1 MKSKGTPSLVKPDKA
16 FPIVGVGA
24 SAGGLEALESFLTA
38 LPKKFGVAIVFI
50 QHLSPKHK
58 NLLPELLRSRT
69 TDLRIEEIE
78 DELEVLPGRLYL
90 CPPAKE
96 IRVQKGIFRIA
107 SHVHRHVHLP
117 IDEFFVSLAED
128 VAERAIAVILSG
140 AGTDGARGVQAVRSA
155 GGTVF
160 VQDPA
165 TAEFPSMPLA
175 AISTGQVDGVL
186 SPPDIA
192 REVLKF
198 HGSGTVTGPAEA
210 FVSPAQLDPFYHLIY
225 EKTGYRF
232 NHYKQ
237 SVVARRIKRR
247 MSLEGVS
254 SVKDYLKTLER
265 QNNEA
270 ALLASD
276 LMIGVTSFF
285 RDRLAWK
292 ALHLDVTRKL
302 IAQDDDSP
310 IRVWTPACAT
320 GEEPYSIAMML
331 QQELD
336 LAGKKREIQI
346 FATDV
351 NDRALERAR
360 EGIYPASI
368 AADVPADYMKK
379 FFTSSENGQ
388 SVTANKEIRQHIVFA
403 KHDLLTDP
411 PFSRLDLV
419 ICRNFLIYLEAD
431 AQEKCISLFHYALK
445 EEGSLFLGGAESP
458 GRNSALFIPLPHKK
472 CRVYR
477 KGETK
482 QSARTPLAVPYA
494 AERSTSSLAIKQAST
509 TEYRQS
515 AIQAIQEALLEE
527 HAPAAVAID
536 QHYEILYHNG
546 PTSRYLHQPRGTP
559 TQNLLEL
566 VPKNLRNRL
575 RGGLY
580 RAAQEGKPVSIR
592 THIPD
597 QQEQKRQVAF
607 RISKVRDD
615 LFLIIFVEK
624 GVLPKRKAAT
634 LLEAA
639 AIEETAV
646 HQLENELS
654 ATREDLQSHIEQ
666 LKSLNEELHS
676 SNEELQA
683 ANEELETSREELQS
697 LNEELI
703 TVNTQLQTKIEEEEE
718 TNNDLNNFLASVNI
732 PTIFLNQQF
741 RVKRFTPAM
750 SRLIQLIP
758 GDVGRPIVDMSLENL
773 GPDLIAD
780 ARAVLDQLVPVKKE
794 IGINGSWYVRTTLP
808 YRTADNRIEGV
819 VITYN
824 DITELRRVEEHTRHL
839 ASFPQLNPNP
849 VIEVNVSGKVTFSNP
864 ATREILEGM
873 GMGAGEL
880 NAFLPEDLDAIL
892 GEWNETNESIVYRE
906 ITIRDRVFGESIHL
920 TPQFKVARIY
930 AYDIT
935 ERKRAEDE
943 TERLLAVIRQEK
955 DSLSALVNSISDEVW
970 FADMQKKFT
979 LANPSAL
986 REFGFASIEGIDV
999 EKLAESLDVY
1009 RADGSPRPVEEAPP
1023 LRALKGET
1031 VRNEEEIIRT
1041 PGSGKLRY
1049 RQASASPVRDVN
1061 GTILGSVSVVRDI
1074 TERKQA
1080 EEALRQA
1087 FEQRRLA
1094 LESAGLGAW
1103 DYQFDT
1109 GEVFWDERCRDMF
1122 GVATGEQIH
1131 YEAAIERIHPD
1142 DRTMVDEAV
1151 KQAIAGAD
1159 GGAYH
1164 REFRVLW
1171 PDDSEHWVA
1180 SHGRVI
1186 FEGDGDNRKAVR
1198 FVGVNMEITGRKRRE
1213 EQIVK
1218 LTQLY
1223 AVLSLVNETIVR
1235 TRDAESLFSEV
1246 CRIVADE
1253 GKFPLVWI
1261 GEVKD
1266 GQVVPA
1272 ASCGHAAD
1280 YLKGIKVEV
1289 QGELG
1294 KGPTGTCIREK
1305 RAVVNDDF
1313 ATNPLTSPWRDMA
1326 QRYGFR
1332 SSASFPILREE
1343 NVVGAFT
1350 LYASEPNAFDAEQV
1364 RLLESLSADLSYALD
1379 ALNQEQL
1386 RIQTEHALR
1395 ESEERFR
1402 NMFERHN
1409 AVMML
1414 VEPES
1419 GEIVDANPAA
1429 AAYYGHSRE
1438 QLRTMHIQE
1447 INQLPPEQVAA
1458 ERQKAATEERGHF
1471 VFPHRLADGRVRWVD
1486 VYSSPFEAQG
1496 RKMLFSII
1504 HDITERK
1511 QAEEAVKKNLERL
1524 DIISNTASQLLTSA
1538 EPQRIVE
1545 TLCRRVMEHLDCH
1558 AFFNFLVDE
1567 ERNCLRLNAYEGIPE
1582 ETARE
1587 IHFLDFGVAV
1597 CGCAAR
1603 DACRIVAENIPTTP
1617 DVRTELV
1624 KSFGIKAY
1632 ACHPLYAQGRVIGT
1646 LSFGTKSRLTFTDD
1660 ELSLMKTV
1668 ADQVATAM
1676 ERVRLLEAA
1685 EWRAHELEQLVKE
1698 RTAALQ
1704 LANAYH
1710 RSLIETSLDPLV
1722 TISPEGRIT
1731 DVNTATERVTGY
1743 SRDVL
1748 IGTDFS
1754 DYFTDPERARAGYR
1768 LVFKDGLVRDY
1779 ELEIRHQDG
1788 HVTPVLYN
1796 ASVYRDG
1803 AGKVVGVFAAARDI
1817 TEHKQ
1822 MNEQLRQAHKMEA
1835 IGTLAGGIAHDFNNI
1850 LAIIIGNAELAID
1863 EVPEE
1868 MGARHNLE
1876 QIFKAGMRGR
1886 NLVRQILTFS
1896 RKTEHERKPLRLEP
1910 LVKETFDLLR
1920 ASLPTTIGIT
1930 LRLKASNDLVLADA
1944 TQIQQVLMNLGKNAA
1959 DAMRVAGGQLEVS
1972 LANATFTEET
1982 SLPESEMQPGTYVT
1996 LAVSDTGQGMN
2007 EEVQKKL
2014 FEPFF
2019 TTKEK
2024 GQGTGMGLAVAYG
2037 IVKAHHGAITVAS
2050 EPGRGSTFTVY
2061 LPRYA
2066 SDEKA
2071 EQKTSSLVTGGSER
2085 ILFVDDEE
2093 ALVEL
2098 GDDILRRLGYHVVG
2112 KTDSMDALKTFAEH
2126 PEAFDLV
2133 ITDQTMPQMT
2143 GVLLMQRLRNI
2154 RPDIPVIL
2162 CTGYSETISAEE
2174 AESMGIQ
2181 AFVMKPLSKNEV
2193 AETIRR
2199 VLDRANAS

>member
-1 MKSKGTPSLVKPDKA
+1 MKPGATPRLAKPDKA

-69 TDLRIEEIE
+69 TDLEIEEIE

-96 IRVQKGIFRIA
+96 IRIQKGIFRIA
-107 SHVHRHVHLP
+107 SHIHKHVHLP

-140 AGTDGARGVQAVRSA
+140 AGTDGARGVQAVRSS
-155 GGTVF
+155 GGIVF

-165 TAEFPSMPLA
+165 TAEFPAMPLA
-175 AISTGQVDGVL
+175 AINTGQMDGVL

-192 REVLKF
+192 REILKL

-210 FVSPAQLDPFYHLIY
+210 FVSRAQLEPFYGLIY
-225 EKTGYRF
+225 EKTGYRL

-247 MSLEGVS
+247 MSLQGVS
-254 SVKDYLKTLER
+254 SVKDYLKILEGHD
-265 QNNEA
+265 NEA

-302 IAQDDDSP
+302 AAQDDDSP

-331 QQELD
+331 QHELD
-336 LAGKKREIQI
+336 LAGKKREIQV

-360 EGIYPASI
+360 EGVYPASI

-379 FFTSSENGQ
+379 FFTSSENGL
-388 SVTANKEIRQHIVFA
+388 SVTVNKEIRQHVVFA

-419 ICRNFLIYLEAD
+419 ICRNFLIYLEAG

-445 EEGSLFLGGAESP
+445 EGGSLFLGGAESP

-477 KGETK
+477 KAETK
-482 QSARTPLAVPYA
+482 RSVRTPLAVPYA
-494 AERSTSSLAIKQAST
+494 AERSASSLPIKQTST

-515 AIQAIQEALLEE
+515 AIHLIQEALLEE
-527 HAPAAVAID
+527 HAPAAVAINR
-536 QHYEILYHNG
+536 HYEILYHNG

-566 VPKNLRNRL
+566 IPKNLRNRV
-575 RGGLY
+575 RAGLY

-592 THIPD
+592 TSLAGED
-597 QQEQKRQVAF
+597 EQKRQVTF

-624 GVLPKRKAAT
+624 GVLPKQKEAT

-718 TNNDLNNFLASVNI
+718 TNNDLNNFLASANI

-750 SRLIQLIP
+750 SRLIKLIP
-758 GDVGRPIVDMSLENL
+758 GDVGRPIIDMSQEHL

-780 ARAVLDQLVPVKKE
+780 ARAVLDQLMPVKKE
-794 IGINGSWYVRTTLP
+794 IGINGSWYIRTTLP

-824 DITELRRVEEHTRHL
+824 DVTELRQVEEHTQHL
-839 ASFPQLNPNP
+839 ASFPQLNTNP
-849 VIEVNVSGKVTFSNP
+849 VLEVDVSGKVTFSNP
-864 ATREILEGM
+864 AAQNILERM
-873 GMGAGEL
+873 GMSKGEF
-880 NAFLPEDLDAIL
+880 NAFLPEDLGAVLRD
-892 GEWNETNESIVYRE
+892 WNKKNGS
-906 ITIRDRVFGESIHL
+906 TIRREVILTDRVFGETIHL
-920 TPQFKVARIY
+920 VPQFKVARIY

-935 ERKRAEDE
+935 ERKRAE
-943 TERLLAVIRQEK
+943 
-955 DSLSALVNSISDEVW
+955 
-970 FADMQKKFT
+970 
-979 LANPSAL
+979 
-986 REFGFASIEGIDV
+986 
-999 EKLAESLDVY
+999 
-1009 RADGSPRPVEEAPP
+1009 
-1023 LRALKGET
+1023 
-1031 VRNEEEIIRT
+1031 
-1041 PGSGKLRY
+1041 
-1049 RQASASPVRDVN
+1049 
-1061 GTILGSVSVVRDI
+1061 
-1074 TERKQA
+1074 
-1080 EEALRQA
+1080 EALRRA
-1087 FEQRRLA
+1087 SEQRRLA
-1094 LESAGLGAW
+1094 LESAELGAW
-1103 DYQFDT
+1103 DYRFET

-1122 GVATGEQIH
+1122 GVPAGEQID
-1131 YEAAIERIHPD
+1131 YDAAIARIHPE
-1142 DRTMVDEAV
+1142 DRTATHEAV

-1159 GGAYH
+1159 GGTYH
-1164 REFRVLW
+1164 REFRVVW
-1171 PDDSEHWVA
+1171 PDASEHWVA
-1180 SHGRVI
+1180 SHGRVY

-1198 FVGVNMEITGRKRRE
+1198 FVGVNMEITEGKRRE
-1213 EQIVK
+1213 QHIVR

-1223 AVLSLVNETIVR
+1223 AVLSRVNETIVR
-1235 TRDAESLFSEV
+1235 TRDAGSLFSEV
-1246 CRIVADE
+1246 CRIVAEE

-1261 GEVKD
+1261 GEVKERE
-1266 GQVVPA
+1266 VVPA
-1272 ASCGHAAD
+1272 AWCGHAAD

-1313 ATNPLTSPWRDMA
+1313 ATNPTTSPWREMA
-1326 QRYGFR
+1326 QQYGFR

-1343 NVVGAFT
+1343 NVIGAFT

-1364 RLLESLSADLSYALD
+1364 RLLEALSADVSYALD
-1379 ALNQEQL
+1379 AFNQEQL
-1386 RIQTEHALR
+1386 RIRTEQALR

-1402 NMFERHN
+1402 SMFERHN
-1409 AVMML
+1409 AVMLL
-1414 VEPES
+1414 VEPET
-1419 GEIVDANPAA
+1419 GKIVDANPAA
-1429 AAYYGHSRE
+1429 AEYYGYSRD
-1438 QLRTMHIQE
+1438 QLCTMHVQE
-1447 INQLPPEQVAA
+1447 INQLPPEEVAA
-1458 ERQKAATEERGHF
+1458 QRQKAAREQRGHF

-1486 VYSSPFEAQG
+1486 VYASSFEVQG
-1496 RKMLFSII
+1496 KTTLFSVI

-1511 QAEEAVKKNLERL
+1511 EAEEALRRTHDQLEQRVQERTAELSQAYKNLE
-1524 DIISNTASQLLTSA
+1524 
-1538 EPQRIVE
+1538 
-1545 TLCRRVMEHLDCH
+1545 
-1558 AFFNFLVDE
+1558 
-1567 ERNCLRLNAYEGIPE
+1567 
-1582 ETARE
+1582 
-1587 IHFLDFGVAV
+1587 
-1597 CGCAAR
+1597 
-1603 DACRIVAENIPTTP
+1603 
-1617 DVRTELV
+1617 TEM
-1624 KSFGIKAY
+1624 A
-1632 ACHPLYAQGRVIGT
+1632 
-1646 LSFGTKSRLTFTDD
+1646 
-1660 ELSLMKTV
+1660 
-1668 ADQVATAM
+1668 
-1676 ERVRLLEAA
+1676 
-1685 EWRAHELEQLVKE
+1685 E
-1698 RTAALQ
+1698 RT
-1704 LANAYH
+1704 
-1710 RSLIETSLDPLV
+1710 
-1722 TISPEGRIT
+1722 
-1731 DVNTATERVTGY
+1731 
-1743 SRDVL
+1743 
-1748 IGTDFS
+1748 
-1754 DYFTDPERARAGYR
+1754 
-1768 LVFKDGLVRDY
+1768 
-1779 ELEIRHQDG
+1779 
-1788 HVTPVLYN
+1788 
-1796 ASVYRDG
+1796 
-1803 AGKVVGVFAAARDI
+1803 KV
-1817 TEHKQ
+1817 E
-1822 MNEQLRQAHKMEA
+1822 EQLRQAHKMEA

-1868 MGARHNLE
+1868 MGARHNLD

-1896 RKTEHERKPLRLEP
+1896 RKTEYERKPLRLEP
-1910 LVKETFDLLR
+1910 LVRETFDLLR

-1930 LRLKASNDLVLADA
+1930 LNLKTSDDVVLADA
-1944 TQIQQVLMNLGKNAA
+1944 TQIQQVLMNLCKNAA

-1972 LANATFTEET
+1972 LAENRFTAET
-1982 SLPESEMQPGTYVT
+1982 SLPESDMQPGTYVSLT
-1996 LAVSDTGQGMN
+1996 VTDTGQGMN

-2037 IVKAHHGAITVAS
+2037 IVKAHRGAITVAS

-2071 EQKTSSLVTGGSER
+2071 EQKSSSLVTGGRER

-2098 GDDILRRLGYHVVG
+2098 GDDMLRRLGYHVVG

-2133 ITDQTMPQMT
+2133 ITDQTMP
-2143 GVLLMQRLRNI
+2143 R
-2154 RPDIPVIL
+2154 
-2162 CTGYSETISAEE
+2162 
-2174 AESMGIQ
+2174 
-2181 AFVMKPLSKNEV
+2181 MK
-2193 AETIRR
+2193 IGR
-2199 VLDRANAS
+2199 